1 MPGNRC
7 RSHRPRS
14 QRPAFLIA
22 DRQARH
28 KGPSTSAPELLHKTA
43 SSLGGVRDSAAPG
56 GNRGV
61 MRAVILA
68 GGIGSRL
75 RPYTLSL
82 PKPLL
87 PIGEKPI
94 LQIIVQQLAQHGF
107 SHLTLAVNHQ
117 ADLFSA
123 YFGDGRKWG
132 VQITYSL
139 EREALGTMGPL
150 RLIDDLPPDFLV
162 MNGDVLTDLD
172 YGAAFRSHQE
182 QQRRF
187 TIFAA
192 ARRQKVD
199 FGVLHVDERS
209 HLSGFEEKPDLE
221 YIVSMGI
228 YAVSREIVQKI
239 PTGKPYGFDQL
250 MLDCLADGVP
260 VNVQIHDGYWLDIGR
275 PDDYERATEEWPK
288 YAR

>member
-1 MPGNRC
+1 
-7 RSHRPRS
+7 
-14 QRPAFLIA
+14 
-22 DRQARH
+22 
-28 KGPSTSAPELLHKTA
+28 
-43 SSLGGVRDSAAPG
+43 
-56 GNRGV
+56 

-139 EREALGTMGPL
+139 EREALGTMGP
-150 RLIDDLPPDFLV
+150 
-162 MNGDVLTDLD
+162 
-172 YGAAFRSHQE
+172 
-182 QQRRF
+182 
-187 TIFAA
+187 AA
-192 ARRQKVD
+192 AHRR
-199 FGVLHVDERS
+199 
-209 HLSGFEEKPDLE
+209 
-221 YIVSMGI
+221 
-228 YAVSREIVQKI
+228 
-239 PTGKPYGFDQL
+239 
-250 MLDCLADGVP
+250 LA
-260 VNVQIHDGYWLDIGR
+260 
-275 PDDYERATEEWPK
+275 A
-288 YAR
+288 